1 MSIVKALWKLQGLV
15 EGEVETAPYVATFGR
30 AALSAPVI
38 HQKYQKHKFF
48 SESTKPWQDFVVV
61 KAPTLAMNLSFSS
74 GG

>member
-48 SESTKPWQDFVVV
+48 SESTKPWQDF
-61 KAPTLAMNLSFSS
+61 ACC
-74 GG
+74 